1 MTTTPT
7 TPEGVG
13 NFNVETMMVRGE
25 AVLRLSGELDLH
37 SAEAFGEAARLVH
50 AQGIPNLIL
59 DLSALEFIDSSGLN
73 QFVVCL
79 KRQREMGGDV
89 VLRAPS
95 DQTRRVL
102 DIVGLSEI
110 FTVTSAAEVVN
121 TLDGNQGSKAEDE
134 LAPQAGVNR
143 RSADGW
149 NDAAG
154 HNNLS

>member
-1 MTTTPT
+1 MTTVPA

-59 DLSALEFIDSSGLN
+59 DLSALEFIDSSGLH
-73 QFVVCL
+73 QFVVSL
-79 KRQREMGGDV
+79 KRQREIGGDV

-95 DQTRRVL
+95 DPDQARPRHRWAER
-102 DIVGLSEI
+102 DIH
-110 FTVTSAAEVVN
+110 
-121 TLDGNQGSKAEDE
+121 
-134 LAPQAGVNR
+134 
-143 RSADGW
+143 
-149 NDAAG
+149 G
-154 HNNLS
+154 HLCGKGRQHP